1 MNNNEIIDKAL
12 KNAREMQRS
21 IGDAAAKQRE
31 NMAPLIEQSMKN
43 AQELQATL
51 SKHAQETTAL
61 SQEQTQRALGH
72 LQNFMRIGAQAMHAT
87 AEQARAQVE
96 QMMEQS
102 KKAAES
108 TAQAVGKDSKDVNP

>member
-1 MNNNEIIDKAL
+1 MDNNEIIEKAL

-31 NMAPLIEQSMKN
+31 NMTPLIEQSMKS
-43 AQELQATL
+43 AKELQATL
-51 SKHAQETTAL
+51 TKHAQESAMI

-72 LQNFMRIGAQAMHAT
+72 LQNFMRIGTDAMRSS
-87 AEQARAQVE
+87 AEQARTHVQ
-96 QMMEQS
+96 QMMDQS

-108 TAQAVGKDSKDVNP
+108 TAEAVGKNARDVKP